1 MKARFPISLLILLF
15 LFVSCLSPLIP
26 DDEKDE
32 EQHAGDTLVFVPDTI
47 TIIHTGTARDEYTVA
62 EAQAIGYAENVWV
75 KGYVVGTVKGSMKS
89 GCQFDPPFSVE
100 SNVLLADTFPTDWW
114 HCMPV
119 ELPSGSMYQYALS
132 LVENPD
138 VCHEIRRIRGTIST
152 YFYVPGI
159 RAVTIVAA
167 YHPDEDDPQGG
178 TGDSIHG
185 ECLADPLSVAE
196 GIAAQGTDEYS
207 ERKWVRGYI
216 VGVSTGKGKVMFAD
230 SLSNSTITTVENVV
244 LADSIGENETGR
256 TLVVQL
262 PKGCIR
268 SDVNMVEHPENL
280 FRRLTVNG
288 SLRPYNN
295 LPAVRDVLG
304 VSNSNDAFG
313 NPLYQLE

>member
-1 MKARFPISLLILLF
+1 MKPRSFISFLLIPF

-26 DDEKDE
+26 DEEKEE
-32 EQHAGDTLVFVPDTI
+32 EQSADDTLVFVPDTI
-47 TIIHTGTARDEYTVA
+47 TIVHTGTARDEFTIA

-100 SNVLLADTFPTDWW
+100 SNVLLADTFLTDWW

-119 ELPSGSMYQYALS
+119 ELPSGSMYQYALN

-138 VCHEIRRIRGTIST
+138 VYHEIRRIRGTVST

-159 RAVTIVAA
+159 RDVTIVAA
-167 YHPDEDDPQGG
+167 YHPDGDDPQGG
-178 TGDSIHG
+178 SGDSIHG
-185 ECLADPLSVAE
+185 ESLADPLSVAE
-196 GIAAQGTDEYS
+196 GIAGQGTDEYS

-216 VGVSTGKGKVMFAD
+216 VGVSTGKGKVTFAD
-230 SLSNSTITTVENVV
+230 SLSISTITTVENVV
-244 LADSIGENETGR
+244 MADSIGENETGK

-288 SLRPYNN
+288 FLRPYNS

-304 VSNSNDAFG
+304 VNNNVDAFG
-313 NPLYQLE
+313 NPLYQIE

>member
-1 MKARFPISLLILLF
+1 MKPRSFISFLLIPF

-26 DDEKDE
+26 DEEKEE
-32 EQHAGDTLVFVPDTI
+32 EQSAGDTLVFVPDTI
-47 TIIHTGTARDEYTVA
+47 TIIHAGTARDEFTVA

-119 ELPSGSMYQYALS
+119 ELPSGSMYHCALN

-138 VCHEIRRIRGTIST
+138 VYHEIRRIQGTVST

-159 RAVTIVAA
+159 RDVTIVAA
-167 YHPDEDDPQGG
+167 YHPDEDDSQGG

-185 ECLADPLSVAE
+185 ESLADPLSVAE
-196 GIAAQGTDEYS
+196 GIAGQGTDEYS

-216 VGVSTGKGKVMFAD
+216 VGVSTGKGKVTFAD
-230 SLSNSTITTVENVV
+230 SLSVGSITTAENVV
-244 LADSIGENETGR
+244 LADSIGESEIGKI
-256 TLVVQL
+256 LVVQL
-262 PKGCIR
+262 PKGSIR
-268 SDVNMVEHPENL
+268 NDVNLVEHPENL

-288 SLRPYNN
+288 FLRPYNS

-304 VSNSNDAFG
+304 VNNNVDAFG
-313 NPLYQLE
+313 NPLYQIE